1 MLLDYNMPG
10 LNGVEVLRR
19 IKKSSLQVRVV
30 LVADSSEDYHLT
42 EAVRLGVDGIVFKE
56 MRSQLLIQCIRTVH
70 AGERWLEPSPAA
82 SVTAR
87 LDDRQAIQP
96 DLLSLLSLREIE
108 IGTLVAQGWRNREI
122 AKKLF
127 IHEGTVKVHL
137 HNVSEKLNL
146 RARYALA
153 VYVRDRGLASRSSPN
168 Q

>member
-1 MLLDYNMPG
+1 MTVRIVIADDHALFLDALGSVLNSEKDINILARCANGKEALSAARKHHPDLLLLDYNMPG

-96 DLLSLLSLREIE
+96 DLLSLLS
-108 IGTLVAQGWRNREI
+108 
-122 AKKLF
+122 F
-127 IHEGTVKVHL
+127 H
-137 HNVSEKLNL
+137 
-146 RARYALA
+146 
-153 VYVRDRGLASRSSPN
+153 P
-168 Q
+168 